1 MDTSTDH
8 SPGEVMSD
16 SSAVPDGGAAGLS
29 RRDRLRIATIEEI
42 KAAARE
48 LLLPPPGGGDLS
60 LRAVARE
67 IGMTPSAIYR
77 YFESRQDLIEALARD
92 ALESAGAAL
101 RTADEA
107 DTHASAFSRAVA
119 LASAYRRW
127 CLDHQAEFALVFRD
141 GQRAD
146 TLRLDTVAFYSVPL
160 QILLEEL
167 RAERVRIPA
176 HTDVVPTVRADVL
189 ELAAGLAP
197 EGVEPATIVYLI
209 SVWAAVHGFVCL
221 ELFGHV
227 PSILDDPEDAFERHV
242 RLVLR
247 SVLEYA

>member
-8 SPGEVMSD
+8 TPGEVMSD
-16 SSAVPDGGAAGLS
+16 PSAASDGAGGLS
-29 RRDRLRIATIEEI
+29 RRDRLRLATIEEI
-42 KAAARE
+42 KSAARE
-48 LLLPPPGGGDLS
+48 LLLPLPGGGDLS

-101 RTADEA
+101 RVADEA
-107 DTHASAFSRAVA
+107 DTHPSAFARAVA

-127 CLDHQAEFALVFRD
+127 CLDHRAEFALVFRD
-141 GQRAD
+141 GQGTDAVRVD
-146 TLRLDTVAFYSVPL
+146 TIAFYSVPL
-160 QILLEEL
+160 QVLAEEL
-167 RAERVRIPA
+167 QADRIRIPE
-176 HTDVVPTVRADVL
+176 HTDVLPTVRAEVL
-189 ELAAGLAP
+189 ELAASLAP
-197 EGVEPATIVYLI
+197 QGVEPATVIYLV

-227 PSILDDPEDAFERHV
+227 PGILEDPGDAFERHV

-247 SVLEYA
+247 SVLVFDS

>member
-1 MDTSTDH
+1 METSAH
-8 SPGEVMSD
+8 GSPGEVAADTAGISP
-16 SSAVPDGGAAGLS
+16 AVGLS

-42 KAAARE
+42 KTAARE

-67 IGMTPSAIYR
+67 VGMTPSAIYR

-101 RTADEA
+101 RAADE
-107 DTHASAFSRAVA
+107 SATRTSALGRAVTM
-119 LASAYRRW
+119 ASAYRRW
-127 CLDHQAEFALVFRD
+127 CLDHRAEFALVFRD
-141 GQRAD
+141 GQPAGVPQVD
-146 TLRLDTVAFYSVPL
+146 ALAFYSVPL
-160 QILLEEL
+160 RVLVEEL
-167 RAERVRIPA
+167 QADRVRLPE
-176 HTDVVPTVRADVL
+176 HTDDLPSVRADVL
-189 ELAAGLAP
+189 ELATELAP
-197 EGVEPATIVYLI
+197 AGVDTSTIVHLV

-227 PSILDDPEDAFERHV
+227 ANILEDPDAAFERHV

-247 SVLEYA
+247 SLLIYDA